1 MAKAKKTKKKTTK
14 KVVKKTVRKVAK
26 KFTKKKPK
34 KVVKKKSKKT
44 TKKTV
49 KKVKKTAKKT
59 KKAPKVF
66 KGLKTRFKVNPKKR
80 IGRLP
85 KLKKVRSR
93 IAASIKIR
101 KIRSKDVIIILDFG
115 SQYTQL
121 IARRIRENKV
131 YSKIVPYNITPDE
144 IREIKP
150 KGIILS
156 GGPMS
161 VYDKKAPMPSKEIF
175 KMDIPILGICYG
187 MQAINHIFGSKVQ
200 GSKERE
206 FGRAELFIDN
216 NRDLFV
222 NLPSNITCWMS
233 HSDEIKVLPK
243 GFVKLAHT
251 LNAAI
256 AGFANRQKKIY
267 GVQFHPEVVHT
278 QRGTQ
283 IITNFM
289 FSICGCLPRWT
300 MDKFIKTTVEQIK
313 EQVGSKKVVLG
324 LSGGVDS
331 SVAAVLIH
339 KAIGKRLHCIFVDN
353 GLLRKNESASVQK
366 TFKTNFNMN
375 MVCLNADK
383 GFLSRLK
390 EIEDPEEKRKIIGD
404 EFVKVF
410 LAKAKKIKN
419 VNFLAQGTLYPDVIE
434 SFSPIGGPSEVIKS
448 HHNVGGLPKNLKLN
462 LIEPFRELFKDEVRA
477 IGKRLELPESILK
490 RQPFP
495 GPGLAIRIIG
505 EVTKDRLEILREAD
519 ERVLDEIKK
528 AGLYQETWQSFAVL
542 LPIKTV
548 GVMGDQRTYE
558 NVIAIRCVNSVDGM
572 TADWAPLAPE
582 LLGKISNRIINEVH
596 GVNRVVYDISSKPPA
611 TIEWE

>member
-1 MAKAKKTKKKTTK
+1 MVKKSKEPKKKAVKK
-14 KVVKKTVRKVAK
+14 KVVKNAKKEIKEKTVEDVPR
-26 KFTKKKPK
+26 
-34 KVVKKKSKKT
+34 
-44 TKKTV
+44 
-49 KKVKKTAKKT
+49 
-59 KKAPKVF
+59 
-66 KGLKTRFKVNPKKR
+66 GLKTRFKVSPKKR

-85 KLKKVRSR
+85 KLKKIRSR

-131 YSKIVPYNITPDE
+131 YSKIVPFNITVDE
-144 IREIKP
+144 IREMKP

-156 GGPMS
+156 GGPLS
-161 VYDKKAPMPSKEIF
+161 VYDKNAPEPSKEIF
-175 KMDIPILGICYG
+175 KLDIPILGVCYG
-187 MQAINHIFGSKVQ
+187 MQVINRLFGGKVQ
-200 GSKERE
+200 SSKDRE

-216 NRDLFV
+216 NKDLFS
-222 NLPSNITCWMS
+222 NMPSNITCWMS
-233 HSDEIKVLPK
+233 HSDEIKALPK

-251 LNAAI
+251 LNASVAS
-256 AGFANRQKKIY
+256 FANRAKKIY

-283 IITNFM
+283 ILTNFM
-289 FSICGCLPRWT
+289 FHICGCLPRWT
-300 MDKFIKTTVEQIK
+300 MDKFINATINQIK
-313 EQVGSKKVVLG
+313 EKVGSKKVVLG

-331 SVAAVLIH
+331 SVAAVLLQ
-339 KAIGKRLHCIFVDN
+339 KAIGRKLHCIFVDN
-353 GLLRKNESASVQK
+353 GLLRKNEVASVQK
-366 TFKTNFNMN
+366 AFKGNFKMN
-375 MVCLNADK
+375 MVCLNAQK
-383 GFLSRLK
+383 NFLARLK
-390 EIEDPEEKRKIIGD
+390 GVEDPEEKRKIIGD

-410 LAKAKKIKN
+410 LTKAKKIKN

-434 SFSPIGGPSEVIKS
+434 SLSPIGGPSDVIKS
-448 HHNVGGLPKNLKLN
+448 HHNVGGLPKNLKLD

-477 IGKRLELPESILK
+477 IGKRLDLPDSILK

-505 EVTKDRLEILREAD
+505 EVTKDRLEMLREAD
-519 ERVLDEIKK
+519 ERVLEEIKK
-528 AGLYQETWQSFAVL
+528 AGLYQEIWQSFAVL

-558 NVIAIRCVNSVDGM
+558 HVVAIRCVNSVDGM
-572 TADWAPLAPE
+572 TADWVSLPAE
-582 LLGKISNRIINEVH
+582 LLGKIANRIINEVS
-596 GVNRVVYDISSKPPA
+596 GINRVVYDISSKPPA